1 MSPTVAPTAVGGGDI
16 SAAWR
21 VTTDGGKLFIKTA
34 PADANDMFAAE
45 ADGLRELAAAKAIR
59 VPQVLVQNCSKE
71 TAWLVTEWLSLEA
84 TTVNVE
90 YRLGTQLAVLH
101 RCQRKRHGW
110 FRDNTIGLTPQP
122 NSQSDNWISFYRE
135 HRLRYQFEL
144 AGRNG
149 YSGELTKLGSQLLDR
164 LDSFF
169 QQAPKPSLLHGDLWA
184 GNRAACNGEPVIY
197 DPAVYY
203 GDRETDLAMTHL
215 FGGFSP
221 AFYAAYEESWPLP
234 EGHERRRQLYQL
246 YHVLNHLNLFGRTY
260 HVRAL
265 ELLRTLL

>member
-1 MSPTVAPTAVGGGDI
+1 MVAPAAVGGGDI

-21 VTTDGGKLFIKTA
+21 VTTDGGAVFIKTA
-34 PADANDMFAAE
+34 PAGANDMFAAE
-45 ADGLRELAAAKAIR
+45 AAGLRELAAAKALR
-59 VPQVLVQNCSKE
+59 VPQVLVQRCSAE

-84 TTVNVE
+84 TSADVE
-90 YRLGTQLAVLH
+90 RRLGTQLAAMH

-110 FRDNTIGLTPQP
+110 VRDNTIGLTPQL
-122 NSQSDNWISFYRE
+122 NSQSDDWISFYRNQ
-135 HRLRYQFEL
+135 RLRYQLEL
-144 AGRNG
+144 AEQNG
-149 YSGELTKLGSQLLDR
+149 YSGELKKLGGRLLDR

-169 QQAPKPSLLHGDLWA
+169 QQPPTPSLLHGDLWA
-184 GNRAACNGEPVIY
+184 GNWAACDGEPVIY

-221 AFYAAYEESWPLP
+221 SFYVAYESSWPLP
-234 EGHERRRQLYQL
+234 EGHERRRPLYQL
-246 YHVLNHLNLFGRTY
+246 YHVLNHLNLFGPAY
-260 HVRAL
+260 HARSI